1 MKGEKTMYKLPFEEI
16 NKLFEAVSLNTA
28 LYVPVKKNDTVVY
41 EKYSE
46 NTIYAYDELNTVKS
60 AKDFFFPQVQ
70 DIAQFKLRGKSIEI
84 INNEEDYESFAVFGV
99 RACDAKSFEILDKV
113 FLAEPADPYYKER
126 REKGVIITAACEKPD
141 EVCFCTAFGIKPWEP
156 SGDVSVWI
164 SGGYIYW
171 QANTQKGLE
180 LTGKIKDIFNACE
193 ENEIE
198 DFKAQIKNICGKLPF
213 GNLDLKYFKE
223 TDEKDIFS
231 SSVWDEIY
239 KGCLGCGTCTFVCP
253 TCQCYDIRDF
263 DNGKTVE
270 RFRCWDSCMYSDFTK
285 MAHGNPRKTQK
296 ERFRQRFMHKLKYF
310 PMNNEGI
317 YSCVG
322 CGRCVRS
329 CPQKLNIVKVAE
341 AFSHD

>member
-1 MKGEKTMYKLPFEEI
+1 MYKLPFEEI

-239 KGCLGCGTCTFVCP
+239 KGC
-253 TCQCYDIRDF
+253 
-263 DNGKTVE
+263 
-270 RFRCWDSCMYSDFTK
+270 
-285 MAHGNPRKTQK
+285 
-296 ERFRQRFMHKLKYF
+296 
-310 PMNNEGI
+310 
-317 YSCVG
+317 
-322 CGRCVRS
+322 
-329 CPQKLNIVKVAE
+329 
-341 AFSHD
+341 